1 MIMRISARCPACLL
15 NRVYIESKLA
25 TIDERLIERAIE
37 VALKI
42 LSDEFPKKMINTV
55 IATKL
60 HKKVYEVLRCE
71 DPYKEFK
78 MKANKVAMNF
88 LPFVERFISKQGD
101 RFRAAVI
108 ASIIGNNFDYG
119 VMGHEVHEII
129 EDLRNYFLRM
139 FEKGLAVDD
148 VDEIKKLI
156 SGRVVYITD
165 NAGEIFFDKLLI
177 REIKKNNER
186 LSVVAREKPIIS
198 DATIEDV
205 KLAGIN
211 EIADEILSNGST
223 IGIIEDE
230 LPETTLQR
238 FEEADL
244 IIAKGMGNYEC
255 LSESRFVVAFLL
267 TAKCEPVAK
276 NIGVEVGDMVAM
288 LKWR

>member
-1 MIMRISARCPACLL
+1 MRITAKCPACLL

-25 TIDERLIERAIE
+25 TMNDKVIEKAIE

-42 LSDEFPKKMINTV
+42 LSKEFPKRGINAV

-60 HKKVYEVLRCE
+60 HKNVYEVLGCD

-78 MKANKVAMNF
+78 TKANEVAMNF
-88 LPFVERFISKQGD
+88 LPFAERFISKQKD
-101 RFRAAVI
+101 RFKSAVI

-119 VMGHEVHEII
+119 VMGHEVHEVVG
-129 EDLRNYFLRM
+129 DLKNYFFKM
-139 FEKGLAVDD
+139 FKKGLTIDD
-148 VDEIKKLI
+148 VDEIKKLS
-156 SGRVVYITD
+156 SGKVVYITD

-177 REIKKNNER
+177 KEIKKNNNER

-205 KLAGIN
+205 KLAGIDK
-211 EIADEILSNGST
+211 IADEILSNGST
-223 IGIIEDE
+223 IGIIDEE
-230 LPETTLQR
+230 LPKITLQR

-255 LSESRFVVAFLL
+255 LSESKFVVAFLL
-267 TAKCEPVAK
+267 TAKCEPVAES
-276 NIGVEVGDMVAM
+276 IGVKVGDMVAM